1 MFLDISPPEEEGN
14 QIGKQG
20 GGSWMRRESGRR
32 MRGGGK
38 EGGLGERSVRR
49 DREKE
54 NGQKH

>member
-1 MFLDISPPEEEGN
+1 
-14 QIGKQG
+14 
-20 GGSWMRRESGRR
+20 MRRESGRR

-54 NGQKH
+54 ESEVDRKILKRSEEV